1 MAFNPFTGSAAISYY
16 AGTTGNLVF
25 ATQTGATWNKQVVDS
40 NVGTS
45 WNPTATSLAFDPRC
59 GNPAIAY
66 YDAGNDALKYAY
78 QPAGQPW
85 NIQIAD
91 ITSTANNGNGPEGPV
106 DVGPYATLAFDANG
120 APHVAYFENNGHYS
134 AMDDGIDYNGL
145 MMYAV
150 GTPYQLNQFALPE
163 SALGAAMALIVS
175 LFAFAAFVTIKK
187 TRSKI
192 I

>member
-1 MAFNPFTGSAAISYY
+1 MTGNAAISYY
-16 AGTTGNLVF
+16 DSNGNLDF
-25 ATQTGATWNKQVVDS
+25 ATQTGSTWNTPQVVDTS
-40 NVGTS
+40 VGT
-45 WNPTATSLAFDPRC
+45 NYATSLAFDPRC

-78 QPAGQPW
+78 QPASPTW

-91 ITSTANNGNGPEGPV
+91 ITSTVDNGNGPVGPV
-106 DVGPYATLAFDANG
+106 DVGPCATLAFDASG
-120 APHVAYFENNGHYS
+120 TPHIAYFENNGYYS
-134 AMDDGIDYNGL
+134 ALDDQIDYNPL

-163 SALGAAMALIVS
+163 SALGTGMALAVS
-175 LFAFAAFVTIKK
+175 LIALAGFTFIQKRK
-187 TRSKI
+187 NKI